1 MGNRKSRVDAAET
14 LIVSNREREKR
25 SEELRND
32 DDIKL
37 IWCYEQ
43 LNASNEEMN
52 KTKELWGRIGD
63 YVCFHENQ
71 QTCID
76 YMNTIQEK
84 RIIVISSGPSAL
96 EFVKKIHRLK
106 QVDSIFI
113 FSHSD
118 LDRLD
123 ESVRLRYVKVI
134 DIYTEIHLLRE
145 AIRKDIN
152 RIEKSLA
159 EFSFYQK
166 EKSFTDLTA
175 ESGSFLFF
183 QLCKSA
189 LFSMEKT
196 DESKQEMLSECRL
209 YYHGVK
215 EELDNIEEFNTK

>member
-52 KTKELWGRIGD
+52 RTKELWGRIGD

-84 RIIVISSGPSAL
+84 RIIVVSSGPSAL

-106 QVDSIFI
+106 QAMF
-113 FSHSD
+113 
-118 LDRLD
+118 R
-123 ESVRLRYVKVI
+123 
-134 DIYTEIHLLRE
+134 
-145 AIRKDIN
+145 
-152 RIEKSLA
+152 
-159 EFSFYQK
+159 
-166 EKSFTDLTA
+166 
-175 ESGSFLFF
+175 
-183 QLCKSA
+183 
-189 LFSMEKT
+189 
-196 DESKQEMLSECRL
+196 
-209 YYHGVK
+209 
-215 EELDNIEEFNTK
+215 